1 MDLFDFHLTGIWGVS
16 GIWCALTDT
25 WYIQTRLVTNVS
37 SDSEPRSTCV
47 CTAVAVSE

>member
-25 WYIQTRLVTNVS
+25 WYIRTRLVTNVS
-37 SDSEPRSTCV
+37 SDSEPRFTCV